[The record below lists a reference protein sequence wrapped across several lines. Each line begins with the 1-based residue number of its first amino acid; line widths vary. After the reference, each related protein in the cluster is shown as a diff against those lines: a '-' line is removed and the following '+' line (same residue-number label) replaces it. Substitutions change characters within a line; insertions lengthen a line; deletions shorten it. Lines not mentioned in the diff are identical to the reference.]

1 LIVLGKLR
9 ATAVETRA
17 SAAAGEAMTAE
28 GTDFTI
34 YREAMIVLA
43 TAAVLVPIGQ
53 RFKLSPILGFLIAG
67 AVLGPHGL
75 GALNSYLPPL
85 QWVTVSEERGLGAI
99 AELGVVFL
107 LFIIGLELSVKRL
120 ITMRRLVF
128 GLGTAQ
134 VAISAV
140 LIGGVAA
147 LLGAKAAAAVI
158 IGLSLAL
165 SSTAIVIE
173 VLSRNGR
180 LSTTTGRTSFAIL
193 LMQDLAVVPLLF
205 LVSILGPEHQGSLVG
220 GLAQAF
226 GQAVLVIGL
235 IAVVGTALLRPFFRL
250 VASAD
255 STELFVAAALFVVM
269 SAGLVTASAGLS
281 MALGAFIAG
290 LLLSETEYHRAIEAT
305 IDPFKG
311 LLLGVF
317 FFSVGMSLDI
327 STLLSNPWPILA
339 GIIALLAIKGGV
351 LVALLRFFKIS
362 WPSTIETA
370 LLLGPGGE
378 FAFIV
383 IGLATAG
390 GIIAADSGAL
400 VLAITSFSMALVPVL
415 DYVARRLS
423 GNIIAKREPNA
434 VMSVPPP
441 QEHVDAI
448 VIGSG
453 RVGRLVSDMLSR
465 HNITHIIVEKDP
477 AAVARC
483 RAEGLPVY
491 FGDAKN
497 PLFLKRCGIEQ
508 AKGVVITINKPSAVG
523 EIVTAVRDLRND
535 ILIVARARDA
545 EHARHLYKQKVTDA
559 VPETIEASLQLS
571 EATLVGLGVPAGP
584 VIASIHEKRD
594 EFREQLQGAAGRPT
608 RGLRASQL
616 KKKV

>member
-1 LIVLGKLR
+1 
-9 ATAVETRA
+9 
-17 SAAAGEAMTAE
+17 MTAE
-28 GTDFTI
+28 GTNFGI

-43 TAAVLVPIGQ
+43 TAAVLVPLGQ

-75 GALNSYLPPL
+75 GALSDYLPPL
-85 QWVTVSEERGLGAI
+85 QWITVSQERGLGAI

-107 LFIIGLELSVKRL
+107 LFVIGLELSVKRL

-128 GLGTAQ
+128 GLGTLQ

-140 LIGGVAA
+140 LIGGIAA
-147 LLGAKAAAAVI
+147 LTGARPGGAVL

-165 SSTAIVIE
+165 SSTAVVIE
-173 VLSRNGR
+173 VLSRKGR
-180 LSTTTGRTSFAIL
+180 LNTTTGRTSFAIL
-193 LMQDLAVVPLLF
+193 LLQDLAVVPLLF
-205 LVSILGPEHQGSLVG
+205 LVSILRPDHEGSLLG

-226 GQAVLVIGL
+226 GQAVLVIVL
-235 IAVVGTALLRPFFRL
+235 ISVLGIALLRPLFRL
-250 VASAD
+250 VASVD
-255 STELFVAAALFVVM
+255 STELFVAAALFVVVG
-269 SAGLVTASAGLS
+269 SGLVTAAAGLS

-305 IDPFKG
+305 IEPFKG

-317 FFSVGMSLDI
+317 FFSVGMSLD
-327 STLLSNPWPILA
+327 TTALVTHPVPIVA
-339 GIIALLAIKGGV
+339 GILGLLVIKGGV
-351 LVALLRFFKIS
+351 LVGLMRLFDIPWAS
-362 WPSTIETA
+362 NIETA

-383 IGLATAG
+383 IGLATTEGIVSTERG
-390 GIIAADSGAL
+390 GL
-400 VLAITSFSMALVPVL
+400 VLAITSFSMALIPAL
-415 DYVARRLS
+415 DYLSRRISRRFTGRQEMPQALA
-423 GNIIAKREPNA
+423 I
-434 VMSVPPP
+434 PPP

-448 VIGSG
+448 VIGCG
-453 RVGRLVSDMLSR
+453 RVGRLVSDMLTR
-465 HNITHIIVEKDP
+465 HKLKHIIVERDP
-477 AAVARC
+477 AVVTRC
-483 RAEGLPVY
+483 HAQGLPVY

-497 PLFLKRCGIEQ
+497 PLFLKACGVEQ
-508 AKGVVITINKPSAVG
+508 ARGVVITINKPSAVG
-523 EIVTAVRDLRND
+523 EIVTAVRDLRDD
-535 ILIVARARDA
+535 IQIVARARDA

-571 EATLVGLGVPAGP
+571 EAALVGLGVPTGP

-616 KKKV
+616 KRTTS

>member
-1 LIVLGKLR
+1 
-9 ATAVETRA
+9 
-17 SAAAGEAMTAE
+17 MTAE
-28 GTDFTI
+28 GTDFTV

-43 TAAVLVPIGQ
+43 TAAVLVPLGQ

-67 AVLGPHGL
+67 AVLGPHCL
-75 GALNSYLPPL
+75 GALTGYVPL
-85 QWVTVSEERGLGAI
+85 LKWITVSQERGLGTI

-107 LFIIGLELSVKRL
+107 LFIIGLELSFKRL

-134 VAISAV
+134 VAISA
-140 LIGGVAA
+140 LIIGGIAA
-147 LLGAKAAAAVI
+147 LLGAKAASATI
-158 IGLSLAL
+158 IGFSLAL
-165 SSTAIVIE
+165 SSTAVVIE

-205 LVSILGPEHQGSLVG
+205 LVSILGPEHEGSLIG

-226 GQAVLVIGL
+226 GQAVFVIGV
-235 IAVVGTALLRPFFRL
+235 IALVGTALLRPLFRL

-255 STELFVAAALFVVM
+255 STELFVAAALLVVVG
-269 SAGLVTASAGLS
+269 SGLVTAAAGLS
-281 MALGAFIAG
+281 MALGAFVAG
-290 LLLSETEYHRAIEAT
+290 LLLSETEYHRAVEAT

-317 FFSVGMSLDI
+317 FFSVGMSLDL
-327 STLLSNPWPILA
+327 SSLVSNPLPILA
-339 GIIALLAIKGGV
+339 GILGLLIVKGAV
-351 LVALLRFFKIS
+351 LVGLLRFFHIP
-362 WPSTIETA
+362 WPATVETA
-370 LLLGPGGE
+370 VILGPGGE

-383 IGLATAG
+383 IGLATAS
-390 GIIAADSGAL
+390 GIIAPDRGAL
-400 VLAITSFSMALVPVL
+400 VLAITSFSMALVPML
-415 DYVARRLS
+415 DHLARRMS
-423 GNIIAKREPNA
+423 GSITAGQEPNP
-434 VMSVPPP
+434 VLSVPPP

-448 VIGSG
+448 VIGAG
-453 RVGRLVSDMLSR
+453 RVGGLVSDMLGR
-465 HNITHIIVEKDP
+465 HNVKHIIVEKDP
-477 AAVARC
+477 AVVARC
-483 RAEGLPVY
+483 RAEGMPVY

-497 PLFLKRCGIEQ
+497 PLFLKRCGLEE
-508 AKGVVITINKPSAVG
+508 ARGVVITINKPSAVG
-523 EIVTAVRDLRND
+523 EIVTAIRNMRDD

-571 EATLVGLGVPAGP
+571 EATLVGLGVPTGP

-608 RGLRASQL
+608 RGLRASQF
-616 KKKV
+616 KKTS